1 MGLTEDV
8 IERIKK
14 MIIDGELVPGQRLP
28 VEKDLAARLQVS
40 RNSLRE
46 AVRALTMIRV
56 LQTRQGDGTYV
67 TSLSPELLLE
77 TVGFVA
83 DLHHD
88 DTTLQFLE
96 VRRLLEPE
104 AAAMAA
110 TRIGTADLERLGD
123 LLAEAERI
131 AARTPVDHDRMV
143 ANDQAFH
150 GLINHASGNP
160 VLATV
165 AESMS
170 GATTRARVW
179 RGITQENATERT
191 LAEHRSIMVALAQ
204 RDPAR
209 ARLYAAVHIAGVE
222 DWLRAA
228 AG

>member
-1 MGLTEDV
+1 MGLSDDAV
-8 IERIKK
+8 ERIKQ
-14 MIIDGELVPGQRLP
+14 MLIDGELQPGQRLP
-28 VEKDLAARLQVS
+28 VEKELAARLGVS

-46 AVRALTMIRV
+46 AVRALTTIRV

-67 TSLSPELLLE
+67 TSLSPELLLD
-77 TVGFVA
+77 TMSFVV

-88 DTTLQFLE
+88 TTVLQFFE

-110 TRIGTADLERLGD
+110 GSITDAG
-123 LLAEAERI
+123 LAELDALLTDAEQI
-131 AARTPVDHDRMV
+131 ATDEVVDHEKLI

-150 GLINHASGNP
+150 GLINRSCGNP

-165 AESMS
+165 IEGMS

-179 RGITQENATERT
+179 RGITEESAARRT
-191 LAEHRSIMVALAQ
+191 VAEHRAIHTALAN
-204 RDPAR
+204 RDPVR

-222 DWLRAA
+222 DWLR
-228 AG
+228 GVL